1 VMNWLLISM
10 PVAICLEVFAP
21 DRYLLIFSTSCL
33 AILPLAR
40 WMGRATEQL
49 AERMGEGVGGL
60 LNATF
65 GNAAEL
71 IIALVALHAG
81 FYEVG

>member
-1 VMNWLLISM
+1 MMNWLLISM

-40 WMGRATEQL
+40 WMGRASPAPHQSKCPLWANIGHARLL
-49 AERMGEGVGGL
+49 AARP
-60 LNATF
+60 A
-65 GNAAEL
+65 
-71 IIALVALHAG
+71 
-81 FYEVG
+81 